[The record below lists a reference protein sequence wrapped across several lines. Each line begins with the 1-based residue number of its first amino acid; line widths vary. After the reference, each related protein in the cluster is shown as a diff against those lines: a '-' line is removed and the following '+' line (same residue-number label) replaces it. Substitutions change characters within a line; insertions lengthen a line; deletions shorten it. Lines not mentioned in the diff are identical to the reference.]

1 MGFQIINALLH
12 TIHGGCPCN
21 TADEKMQKLGATLI
35 NTQQMNM

>member
-12 TIHGGCPCN
+12 TIHGGVL
-21 TADEKMQKLGATLI
+21 AIQQMKKMQKLGATLI